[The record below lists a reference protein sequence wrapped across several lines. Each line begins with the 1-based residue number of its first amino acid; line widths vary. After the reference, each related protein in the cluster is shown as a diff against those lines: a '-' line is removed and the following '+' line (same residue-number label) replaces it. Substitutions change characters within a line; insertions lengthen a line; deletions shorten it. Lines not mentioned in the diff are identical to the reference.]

1 MQITVRGKT
10 QMGRKLKLVIGIAA
24 AVGLLVLAALMLLIR
39 FGIIDE
45 DFLSS
50 PSPNATPAPSDAV
63 QTEPEHERFTIS
75 LVGDCTLA
83 GNRFQSLCGDDMGY
97 PFENVREYFENDDA
111 TIANLECNFSD
122 ALLSSGSLFHFK
134 APTENADML
143 VSGGIDFVTTANNHI
158 MDYGQRG
165 LDDTLSALDERGIAY
180 GIDGQS
186 VVFTTESGLKLGIYC
201 GYGGFMISETQIKEA
216 IDKLKADGA
225 EYIIC
230 ALHWGVEG
238 AYRPNAYQKNL
249 AHAAIDAGADLVYGS
264 HPHVLQPAEEYG
276 GGLILYSLGNF
287 SFGGNSFPRDYDS
300 VIVQLTLCR
309 NADGGVSLEA
319 CDYIPCS
326 MSGSDE
332 NNDFR
337 PTPYKKGS
345 KEFER
350 TMSKLD
356 GSFTGADLEVDYS
369 FLDPD
374 PSPEPSKRPE
384 LPGSEEL
391 PIPSPT
397 PNRVP
402 SPCRS
407 LSILRSRNSKTTK
420 KRQRKFL

>member
-1 MQITVRGKT
+1 
-10 QMGRKLKLVIGIAA
+10 MGRKLKLVIGIAA

-45 DFLSS
+45 EFLSS
-50 PSPNATPAPSDAV
+50 PSPNAAPAPSDAV

-75 LVGDCTLA
+75 LVGDCTLE

-134 APTENADML
+134 APTENADIL

-309 NADGGVSLEA
+309 NADGDVSLEA
-319 CDYIPCS
+319 CNYIPCS
-326 MSGSDE
+326 ISGSDE

-356 GSFTGADLEVDYS
+356 GSFTGADLVVDYS

-384 LPGSEEL
+384 LELPGSEEL
-391 PIPSPT
+391 PIPSPD
-397 PNRVP
+397 PEP
-402 SPCRS
+402 SP
-407 LSILRSRNSKTTK
+407 IPVPEPVDPPVEE
-420 KRQRKFL
+420 

>member
-1 MQITVRGKT
+1 MR
-10 QMGRKLKLVIGIAA
+10 RKLKLVIGIAA
-24 AVGLLVLAALMLLIR
+24 SVGLLVLAALMLLIR

-45 DFLSS
+45 EFLSS

-75 LVGDCTLA
+75 LVGDCTLE

-264 HPHVLQPAEEYG
+264 HPHVLQPTEEYG

-326 MSGSDE
+326 ISGSDE

-384 LPGSEEL
+384 LELPGSEEL
-391 PIPSPT
+391 PIPSPD
-397 PNRVP
+397 PEP
-402 SPCRS
+402 SP
-407 LSILRSRNSKTTK
+407 IPVPEPVDPPVEE
-420 KRQRKFL
+420 

>member
-1 MQITVRGKT
+1 
-10 QMGRKLKLVIGIAA
+10 MGRKLKLVIGIAA

-45 DFLSS
+45 EFLSS
-50 PSPNATPAPSDAV
+50 SSPNATPAPSDAV

-75 LVGDCTLA
+75 LVGDCTLE

-326 MSGSDE
+326 ISGSDE

-384 LPGSEEL
+384 LELPGSEEL
-391 PIPSPT
+391 PIPSPDPEPT
-397 PNRVP
+397 PIPVP
-402 SPCRS
+402 GPVDPPVEE
-407 LSILRSRNSKTTK
+407 
-420 KRQRKFL
+420 

>member
-1 MQITVRGKT
+1 
-10 QMGRKLKLVIGIAA
+10 MGRKLKLVIGIAA
-24 AVGLLVLAALMLLIR
+24 SVGLLVLAALMLLIR

-45 DFLSS
+45 EFLSS
-50 PSPNATPAPSDAV
+50 SSPNATPAPSDAV
-63 QTEPEHERFTIS
+63 QAEPEHERFTIS
-75 LVGDCTLA
+75 LVGDCTLE

-264 HPHVLQPAEEYG
+264 HPHVLQPTEEYG

-309 NADGGVSLEA
+309 NADGGVLLEA

-326 MSGSDE
+326 ISGSDE

-384 LPGSEEL
+384 LELPGSEEL
-391 PIPSPT
+391 PIPSPD
-397 PNRVP
+397 PEP
-402 SPCRS
+402 SP
-407 LSILRSRNSKTTK
+407 IPVPEPVDPPVEE
-420 KRQRKFL
+420 

>member
-1 MQITVRGKT
+1 
-10 QMGRKLKLVIGIAA
+10 MGRKLKLVIGIAA
-24 AVGLLVLAALMLLIR
+24 SVGLLVLAALMLLIR
-39 FGIIDE
+39 LGIIDE
-45 DFLSS
+45 EFLSS

-75 LVGDCTLA
+75 LVGDCTLE
-83 GNRFQSLCGDDMGY
+83 GNRFQSLCGGDMGY

-264 HPHVLQPAEEYG
+264 HPHVLQPTEEYG

-309 NADGGVSLEA
+309 NADGDVSLEA

-326 MSGSDE
+326 ISGSDE

-356 GSFTGADLEVDYS
+356 GSFTGADLVVDYS

-384 LPGSEEL
+384 LELPGSEEL
-391 PIPSPT
+391 PIPSPD
-397 PNRVP
+397 PEP
-402 SPCRS
+402 SP
-407 LSILRSRNSKTTK
+407 IPVPEPVDPPVEE
-420 KRQRKFL
+420 

>member
-1 MQITVRGKT
+1 
-10 QMGRKLKLVIGIAA
+10 MGRKLKLVIGIAA
-24 AVGLLVLAALMLLIR
+24 SVGLLVLAALMLLIR

-45 DFLSS
+45 EFLSS

-75 LVGDCTLA
+75 LVGDCTLE

-143 VSGGIDFVTTANNHI
+143 VSGGIDFVTTANTPI

-326 MSGSDE
+326 ISGSDE

-384 LPGSEEL
+384 LELPGSEEL
-391 PIPSPT
+391 PIPSPD
-397 PNRVP
+397 PEP
-402 SPCRS
+402 SP
-407 LSILRSRNSKTTK
+407 IPVPEPVDPPVEE
-420 KRQRKFL
+420 

>member
-1 MQITVRGKT
+1 
-10 QMGRKLKLVIGIAA
+10 MGRKLKLVIGIAA
-24 AVGLLVLAALMLLIR
+24 SVGLLVLAALMLLIR

-45 DFLSS
+45 EFLSS

-75 LVGDCTLA
+75 LVGDCTLE

-134 APTENADML
+134 APTENADIL

-264 HPHVLQPAEEYG
+264 HPHVLQPTEEYG

-326 MSGSDE
+326 ISGSDE

-384 LPGSEEL
+384 LELPGSEEL
-391 PIPSPT
+391 PIPSPE
-397 PNRVP
+397 PEP
-402 SPCRS
+402 SP
-407 LSILRSRNSKTTK
+407 IPVPEPVDPPVEE
-420 KRQRKFL
+420 

>member
-1 MQITVRGKT
+1 
-10 QMGRKLKLVIGIAA
+10 MGRKLKLVIGIAA
-24 AVGLLVLAALMLLIR
+24 SVGLLVLAALMLLIR

-45 DFLSS
+45 EFLSS
-50 PSPNATPAPSDAV
+50 SSPNATPAPSDAV

-75 LVGDCTLA
+75 LVGDCTLE
-83 GNRFQSLCGDDMGY
+83 GNRFQSLCGGDMGY

-201 GYGGFMISETQIKEA
+201 GYGSFMISETQIKEA

-238 AYRPNAYQKNL
+238 AYRPNGYQKNL

-264 HPHVLQPAEEYG
+264 HPHVLQPTEEYG

-326 MSGSDE
+326 ISGSDE

-384 LPGSEEL
+384 LELPGSEEL
-391 PIPSPT
+391 PIPSPD
-397 PNRVP
+397 PEP
-402 SPCRS
+402 SP
-407 LSILRSRNSKTTK
+407 IPVPEPVDPPVEE
-420 KRQRKFL
+420 

>member
-1 MQITVRGKT
+1 
-10 QMGRKLKLVIGIAA
+10 MGRKLKLVIGIAA
-24 AVGLLVLAALMLLIR
+24 SVGLLVLAALMLLIR

-45 DFLSS
+45 EFLSS

-75 LVGDCTLA
+75 LVGDCTLE

-264 HPHVLQPAEEYG
+264 HPHVLQPTEEYG

-309 NADGGVSLEA
+309 NADGDVSLEA

-326 MSGSDE
+326 ISGSDE

-384 LPGSEEL
+384 LELPGSEEL
-391 PIPSPT
+391 PIPSPD
-397 PNRVP
+397 PEP
-402 SPCRS
+402 SP
-407 LSILRSRNSKTTK
+407 IPVPEPVDPPVEE
-420 KRQRKFL
+420 

>member
-1 MQITVRGKT
+1 
-10 QMGRKLKLVIGIAA
+10 MGRKLKLVIGIAA
-24 AVGLLVLAALMLLIR
+24 AVGLLVLAALILLIR

-45 DFLSS
+45 EFLSS
-50 PSPNATPAPSDAV
+50 PSPNASPAPSDAV
-63 QTEPEHERFTIS
+63 QTDPEHERFTIS
-75 LVGDCTLA
+75 LVGDCTLE

-264 HPHVLQPAEEYG
+264 HPHVL
-276 GGLILYSLGNF
+276 
-287 SFGGNSFPRDYDS
+287 
-300 VIVQLTLCR
+300 
-309 NADGGVSLEA
+309 
-319 CDYIPCS
+319 
-326 MSGSDE
+326 
-332 NNDFR
+332 
-337 PTPYKKGS
+337 
-345 KEFER
+345 
-350 TMSKLD
+350 
-356 GSFTGADLEVDYS
+356 
-369 FLDPD
+369 
-374 PSPEPSKRPE
+374 
-384 LPGSEEL
+384 
-391 PIPSPT
+391 
-397 PNRVP
+397 
-402 SPCRS
+402 
-407 LSILRSRNSKTTK
+407 
-420 KRQRKFL
+420 

>member
-1 MQITVRGKT
+1 
-10 QMGRKLKLVIGIAA
+10 MGRKLKLVIGIAA

-45 DFLSS
+45 EFLSS

-63 QTEPEHERFTIS
+63 QTEPEHECFTIS

-216 IDKLKADGA
+216 IGKLKADGA

-356 GSFTGADLEVDYS
+356 GSFTGADLMVDYS

-384 LPGSEEL
+384 LELPGSEEL
-391 PIPSPT
+391 PIPSPD
-397 PNRVP
+397 PEP
-402 SPCRS
+402 SP
-407 LSILRSRNSKTTK
+407 IPVPEPVDPPVEE
-420 KRQRKFL
+420 

>member
-1 MQITVRGKT
+1 
-10 QMGRKLKLVIGIAA
+10 MGRKLKLVIGIAA
-24 AVGLLVLAALMLLIR
+24 SVGLLVLAALMLLIR
-39 FGIIDE
+39 LGIIDE
-45 DFLSS
+45 EFLSS

-75 LVGDCTLA
+75 LVGDCTLE
-83 GNRFQSLCGDDMGY
+83 GNRFQSLCGGDMGY

-186 VVFTTESGLKLGIYC
+186 VVFTTESGLKLGIFC

-264 HPHVLQPAEEYG
+264 HPHVLQPTEEYG

-309 NADGGVSLEA
+309 NADGDVSLEA

-326 MSGSDE
+326 ISGSDE

-356 GSFTGADLEVDYS
+356 GSFTGADLVVDYS

-384 LPGSEEL
+384 LELPGSEEL
-391 PIPSPT
+391 PIPSPD
-397 PNRVP
+397 PEP
-402 SPCRS
+402 SP
-407 LSILRSRNSKTTK
+407 IPVPEPVDPPVEE
-420 KRQRKFL
+420 

>member
-1 MQITVRGKT
+1 
-10 QMGRKLKLVIGIAA
+10 MGRKLKLVIGIAA

-45 DFLSS
+45 EFLSS
-50 PSPNATPAPSDAV
+50 PSPNTTPAPSDAV

-201 GYGGFMISETQIKEA
+201 GYCGFMISETQIKEA

-326 MSGSDE
+326 MSSSDE

-391 PIPSPT
+391 PIPSPD
-397 PNRVP
+397 PEP
-402 SPCRS
+402 SP
-407 LSILRSRNSKTTK
+407 IPVPEPVDPPVEE
-420 KRQRKFL
+420 

>member
-1 MQITVRGKT
+1 
-10 QMGRKLKLVIGIAA
+10 MGRKLKLVIGIAA

-45 DFLSS
+45 EFLSS
-50 PSPNATPAPSDAV
+50 SCPNATPAPSDAV

-75 LVGDCTLA
+75 LVGDCTLE

-201 GYGGFMISETQIKEA
+201 GYGSFMISETQIKEA

-264 HPHVLQPAEEYG
+264 HPHVLQPTEEYG

-326 MSGSDE
+326 ISGSDE

-356 GSFTGADLEVDYS
+356 GSFTGADLVVDYS

-384 LPGSEEL
+384 LELPGSEEL
-391 PIPSPT
+391 PIPSPD
-397 PNRVP
+397 PEP
-402 SPCRS
+402 SP
-407 LSILRSRNSKTTK
+407 IPVPEPVDPPVEE
-420 KRQRKFL
+420 

>member
-1 MQITVRGKT
+1 
-10 QMGRKLKLVIGIAA
+10 MGRKLKLVIGIAA
-24 AVGLLVLAALMLLIR
+24 LVGLLVLAALMLLIR

-45 DFLSS
+45 EFLSS

-75 LVGDCTLA
+75 LVGDCTLE
-83 GNRFQSLCGDDMGY
+83 GNRFQSLCGGDMGY

-264 HPHVLQPAEEYG
+264 HPHVLQPTEEYG

-309 NADGGVSLEA
+309 NAYGCVSLEA

-326 MSGSDE
+326 ISGSDE

-384 LPGSEEL
+384 LELPGSEEL
-391 PIPSPT
+391 PIPSPD
-397 PNRVP
+397 PEP
-402 SPCRS
+402 SP
-407 LSILRSRNSKTTK
+407 IPVPEPVDPPVEE
-420 KRQRKFL
+420 

>member
-1 MQITVRGKT
+1 
-10 QMGRKLKLVIGIAA
+10 MGRKLKLVIGIAA
-24 AVGLLVLAALMLLIR
+24 SVGLLVLAALMLLIR

-45 DFLSS
+45 EFLSS
-50 PSPNATPAPSDAV
+50 SSPNATPAPSDAV

-75 LVGDCTLA
+75 LVGDCTLE

-122 ALLSSGSLFHFK
+122 ALLSSSSLFHFK

-264 HPHVLQPAEEYG
+264 HPHVLQPTEEYG

-309 NADGGVSLEA
+309 NADGDVSLEA

-326 MSGSDE
+326 ISGSDE

-391 PIPSPT
+391 PIPSPD
-397 PNRVP
+397 PEP
-402 SPCRS
+402 SP
-407 LSILRSRNSKTTK
+407 IPVPEPVDPPVEE
-420 KRQRKFL
+420 

>member
-1 MQITVRGKT
+1 
-10 QMGRKLKLVIGIAA
+10 MGRKLKLVIGIAA
-24 AVGLLVLAALMLLIR
+24 SVGLLVLAALMLLIR

-45 DFLSS
+45 EFLSS

-75 LVGDCTLA
+75 LVGDCTLE
-83 GNRFQSLCGDDMGY
+83 GNRFQSLCGGDMGY

-249 AHAAIDAGADLVYGS
+249 AYAAIDAGADLVYGS
-264 HPHVLQPAEEYG
+264 HPHVLQPTEEYG

-326 MSGSDE
+326 ISGSDE

-391 PIPSPT
+391 PIPSPD
-397 PNRVP
+397 PEP
-402 SPCRS
+402 SP
-407 LSILRSRNSKTTK
+407 IPVPEPVDPPVEE
-420 KRQRKFL
+420 

>member
-1 MQITVRGKT
+1 
-10 QMGRKLKLVIGIAA
+10 MGRKLKLVIGIAA
-24 AVGLLVLAALMLLIR
+24 LVGLLVLAALMLLIR

-45 DFLSS
+45 EFLSS

-75 LVGDCTLA
+75 LVGDCTLE
-83 GNRFQSLCGDDMGY
+83 GNRFQSLCDDDMGY

-238 AYRPNAYQKNL
+238 SYRPNAYQKNL

-264 HPHVLQPAEEYG
+264 HPHVLQPTEEYG

-309 NADGGVSLEA
+309 NADGDVSLEA

-326 MSGSDE
+326 ISGSDE

-391 PIPSPT
+391 PIPSPD
-397 PNRVP
+397 PEP
-402 SPCRS
+402 SP
-407 LSILRSRNSKTTK
+407 IPVPEPVDPPVEE
-420 KRQRKFL
+420 

>member
-1 MQITVRGKT
+1 
-10 QMGRKLKLVIGIAA
+10 MGRKLKLVIGIAA
-24 AVGLLVLAALMLLIR
+24 SVGLLVLAALMLLIR

-45 DFLSS
+45 EFLSS
-50 PSPNATPAPSDAV
+50 SSPNATPAPSDAV
-63 QTEPEHERFTIS
+63 QAEPEHERFTIS
-75 LVGDCTLA
+75 LVGDCTLE

-264 HPHVLQPAEEYG
+264 HPHVLQPTEEYG

-326 MSGSDE
+326 ISGSDE

-356 GSFTGADLEVDYS
+356 GSFTGADLMVDYS

-384 LPGSEEL
+384 LELPGSEEL
-391 PIPSPT
+391 PIPSPD
-397 PNRVP
+397 PEP
-402 SPCRS
+402 SP
-407 LSILRSRNSKTTK
+407 IPVPEPVDPPVEE
-420 KRQRKFL
+420 

>member
-1 MQITVRGKT
+1 
-10 QMGRKLKLVIGIAA
+10 MGRKLKLVIGIAA

-45 DFLSS
+45 EFLSS

-75 LVGDCTLA
+75 LVGDCTLE

-300 VIVQLTLCR
+300 VIVQLTLFR

-319 CDYIPCS
+319 CNYIPCS
-326 MSGSDE
+326 ISGSDE

-391 PIPSPT
+391 PIPSPD
-397 PNRVP
+397 PEP
-402 SPCRS
+402 SP
-407 LSILRSRNSKTTK
+407 IPVPEPVDPPVEE
-420 KRQRKFL
+420 

>member
-1 MQITVRGKT
+1 
-10 QMGRKLKLVIGIAA
+10 MGRKLKLVIGIAA
-24 AVGLLVLAALMLLIR
+24 SVGLLVLAALMLLIR

-45 DFLSS
+45 EFLSS
-50 PSPNATPAPSDAV
+50 SSPNATPAPSDAV

-75 LVGDCTLA
+75 LVGDCTLE

-264 HPHVLQPAEEYG
+264 HPHVLQPTEEYG

-326 MSGSDE
+326 ISGSDE

-356 GSFTGADLEVDYS
+356 GSFTGADLVVDYS

-384 LPGSEEL
+384 LELPGSEEL
-391 PIPSPT
+391 PIPSPYPEPT
-397 PNRVP
+397 PIPVP
-402 SPCRS
+402 GPVDPPVEE
-407 LSILRSRNSKTTK
+407 
-420 KRQRKFL
+420 

>member
-1 MQITVRGKT
+1 
-10 QMGRKLKLVIGIAA
+10 MGRKLKLVIGIAA

-45 DFLSS
+45 EFLSS
-50 PSPNATPAPSDAV
+50 PSPNASPAPSDAV

-75 LVGDCTLA
+75 LVGDCTLE

-201 GYGGFMISETQIKEA
+201 GYGGFMISEAQIKEA

-309 NADGGVSLEA
+309 NADGDVSLEA

-326 MSGSDE
+326 ISGSDD

-356 GSFTGADLEVDYS
+356 GSFTGADLVVDYS

-384 LPGSEEL
+384 LELPGSEEL
-391 PIPSPT
+391 PIPSPD
-397 PNRVP
+397 PEP
-402 SPCRS
+402 SP
-407 LSILRSRNSKTTK
+407 IPVPEPVDPPVEE
-420 KRQRKFL
+420 

>member
-1 MQITVRGKT
+1 
-10 QMGRKLKLVIGIAA
+10 MGRKLKLVIGIAA
-24 AVGLLVLAALMLLIR
+24 AVGLLVLAALILLIR
-39 FGIIDE
+39 FEIIDE
-45 DFLSS
+45 EFLSS
-50 PSPNATPAPSDAV
+50 PSPNASPAPSDAV

-75 LVGDCTLA
+75 LVGDCTLE

-264 HPHVLQPAEEYG
+264 HPHVLQPTEEYG

-309 NADGGVSLEA
+309 NADGDVSLEA

-326 MSGSDE
+326 ISGSDE

-391 PIPSPT
+391 PIPSPD
-397 PNRVP
+397 PEP
-402 SPCRS
+402 SP
-407 LSILRSRNSKTTK
+407 IPVPEPVDPPVEE
-420 KRQRKFL
+420 

>member
-1 MQITVRGKT
+1 
-10 QMGRKLKLVIGIAA
+10 MGRKLKLVIGIAA
-24 AVGLLVLAALMLLIR
+24 LVGLLVLAALMLLIR

-45 DFLSS
+45 EFLSS

-75 LVGDCTLA
+75 LVGDCTLE

-264 HPHVLQPAEEYG
+264 HPHVLQPTEEYG

-326 MSGSDE
+326 ISGSDE

-350 TMSKLD
+350 AMSKLD

-384 LPGSEEL
+384 LELPGTEEL
-391 PIPSPT
+391 PIPSPD
-397 PNRVP
+397 PEP
-402 SPCRS
+402 SP
-407 LSILRSRNSKTTK
+407 IPVPEPVDPPVEE
-420 KRQRKFL
+420 

>member
-1 MQITVRGKT
+1 
-10 QMGRKLKLVIGIAA
+10 MGRKLKLVIGIAA
-24 AVGLLVLAALMLLIR
+24 SVGLLVLAALMLLIR
-39 FGIIDE
+39 LGIIDE
-45 DFLSS
+45 EFLSS

-63 QTEPEHERFTIS
+63 QTDPEHERFTIS
-75 LVGDCTLA
+75 LVGDCTLE
-83 GNRFQSLCGDDMGY
+83 GNRFQSLCGGDMGY

-186 VVFTTESGLKLGIYC
+186 VVFTTESGLKLGIFC

-264 HPHVLQPAEEYG
+264 HPHVLQPTEEYG

-309 NADGGVSLEA
+309 NADGDVSLEA

-326 MSGSDE
+326 ISGSDE

-356 GSFTGADLEVDYS
+356 GSFTGADLVVDYS

-384 LPGSEEL
+384 LELPGSEEL
-391 PIPSPT
+391 PIPSPD
-397 PNRVP
+397 PEP
-402 SPCRS
+402 SP
-407 LSILRSRNSKTTK
+407 IPVPEPVDPPVEE
-420 KRQRKFL
+420 

>member
-1 MQITVRGKT
+1 
-10 QMGRKLKLVIGIAA
+10 MGRKLKLVIGIAA

-50 PSPNATPAPSDAV
+50 PSPKKVPAPTDAV

-134 APTENADML
+134 APTGNADML

-180 GIDGQS
+180 GTDGQS

-356 GSFTGADLEVDYS
+356 GSFTGADLMVDYS

-384 LPGSEEL
+384 LELPGSEEL
-391 PIPSPT
+391 PIPSPS
-397 PNRVP
+397 PEP
-402 SPCRS
+402 SP
-407 LSILRSRNSKTTK
+407 IPVPEPVDPPVEE
-420 KRQRKFL
+420 

>member
-1 MQITVRGKT
+1 
-10 QMGRKLKLVIGIAA
+10 MGRKLKLVIGIAA
-24 AVGLLVLAALMLLIR
+24 LVGLLVLAALMLLIR

-45 DFLSS
+45 EFLSS

-75 LVGDCTLA
+75 LVGDCTLE
-83 GNRFQSLCGDDMGY
+83 GNRFQSLCGGDMGY

-264 HPHVLQPAEEYG
+264 HPHVLQPTDEYG

-309 NADGGVSLEA
+309 NADGDVSLEA

-326 MSGSDE
+326 ISGSDE

-391 PIPSPT
+391 PIPSPD
-397 PNRVP
+397 PEP
-402 SPCRS
+402 SP
-407 LSILRSRNSKTTK
+407 IPVPEPVDPPVEE
-420 KRQRKFL
+420 

>member
-1 MQITVRGKT
+1 
-10 QMGRKLKLVIGIAA
+10 MGRKLKLVIGIAA

>member
-1 MQITVRGKT
+1 MR
-10 QMGRKLKLVIGIAA
+10 RKLKLVIGIAA
-24 AVGLLVLAALMLLIR
+24 SVGLLVLAALMLLIR

-45 DFLSS
+45 EFLSS

-75 LVGDCTLA
+75 LVGDCTLE

-326 MSGSDE
+326 ISGSDE

-384 LPGSEEL
+384 LELPGSEEL
-391 PIPSPT
+391 PIPSPE
-397 PNRVP
+397 PEP
-402 SPCRS
+402 SP
-407 LSILRSRNSKTTK
+407 IPVPEPVDPPVEE
-420 KRQRKFL
+420 

>member
-1 MQITVRGKT
+1 
-10 QMGRKLKLVIGIAA
+10 MGRKLKLVIGIAA

-45 DFLSS
+45 EFLSS
-50 PSPNATPAPSDAV
+50 PSPKKVTAPSDAV

-122 ALLSSGSLFHFK
+122 ALLSSDSLFHFK

-165 LDDTLSALDERGIAY
+165 LDDTLSALDEHGIAY

-201 GYGGFMISETQIKEA
+201 SYGGFMISETQIKEA
-216 IDKLKADGA
+216 IDELKADGA

-326 MSGSDE
+326 ISGSDE

-384 LPGSEEL
+384 LELPGSEEL
-391 PIPSPT
+391 PIPSPD
-397 PNRVP
+397 PEP
-402 SPCRS
+402 SP
-407 LSILRSRNSKTTK
+407 IPVPEPVDPPVEE
-420 KRQRKFL
+420 

>member
-1 MQITVRGKT
+1 
-10 QMGRKLKLVIGIAA
+10 MGRKLKLVIGIAA
-24 AVGLLVLAALMLLIR
+24 SVGLLVLAALMLLIR

-45 DFLSS
+45 EFLSS
-50 PSPNATPAPSDAV
+50 SSPNASPAPSDAV

-75 LVGDCTLA
+75 LVGDCTLE

-201 GYGGFMISETQIKEA
+201 GYGCFMISETQIKEA

-264 HPHVLQPAEEYG
+264 HPHVLQPTEEYG

-300 VIVQLTLCR
+300 VIVRLTLCR
-309 NADGGVSLEA
+309 NADGDVSLEA

-326 MSGSDE
+326 ISGSDE

-356 GSFTGADLEVDYS
+356 GSFTGADLVVDYS

-374 PSPEPSKRPE
+374 PSPDPSKRPE

-391 PIPSPT
+391 PIPSPD
-397 PNRVP
+397 PEP
-402 SPCRS
+402 SP
-407 LSILRSRNSKTTK
+407 IPVPEPVDPPVEE
-420 KRQRKFL
+420 

>member
-1 MQITVRGKT
+1 
-10 QMGRKLKLVIGIAA
+10 MGRKLKLVIGIAA
-24 AVGLLVLAALMLLIR
+24 SVGLLVLAALMLLIR

-45 DFLSS
+45 EFQSS
-50 PSPNATPAPSDAV
+50 SSPNATPAPSDAV

-75 LVGDCTLA
+75 LVGDCTLE

-186 VVFTTESGLKLGIYC
+186 VVVTTESGLKLGIYC

-309 NADGGVSLEA
+309 NADGCVSLEA

-326 MSGSDE
+326 ISGSDE

-356 GSFTGADLEVDYS
+356 GSFTGADLVVDYS

-391 PIPSPT
+391 PIPSPD
-397 PNRVP
+397 PEP
-402 SPCRS
+402 SP
-407 LSILRSRNSKTTK
+407 IPVPEPVDPPVEE
-420 KRQRKFL
+420 

>member
-1 MQITVRGKT
+1 
-10 QMGRKLKLVIGIAA
+10 MGRKLKLVIGIAA
-24 AVGLLVLAALMLLIR
+24 SVGLLVLAALMLLIR

-45 DFLSS
+45 EFLSS
-50 PSPNATPAPSDAV
+50 SSPNATPAPSDAV

-75 LVGDCTLA
+75 LVGDCTLE

-264 HPHVLQPAEEYG
+264 HPHVLQPTEEYG

-326 MSGSDE
+326 ISGSDE

-356 GSFTGADLEVDYS
+356 GSFTGADLVVDYS

-384 LPGSEEL
+384 LELPGSEEL
-391 PIPSPT
+391 PIPSPDPEPT
-397 PNRVP
+397 PIPVP
-402 SPCRS
+402 GPVDPPVEE
-407 LSILRSRNSKTTK
+407 
-420 KRQRKFL
+420 

>member
-1 MQITVRGKT
+1 
-10 QMGRKLKLVIGIAA
+10 MGRKLKLVIGIAA
-24 AVGLLVLAALMLLIR
+24 SVGLLVLAALMLLIR

-45 DFLSS
+45 EFLSS
-50 PSPNATPAPSDAV
+50 SSPNATPAPSDAV

-75 LVGDCTLA
+75 LVGDCTLE

-264 HPHVLQPAEEYG
+264 HPHVLQPTEEYG

-326 MSGSDE
+326 ISGSDE

-384 LPGSEEL
+384 LELPGSEEL
-391 PIPSPT
+391 PIPSPD
-397 PNRVP
+397 PEP
-402 SPCRS
+402 SP
-407 LSILRSRNSKTTK
+407 IPVPEPVDPPVEE
-420 KRQRKFL
+420 

>member
-1 MQITVRGKT
+1 
-10 QMGRKLKLVIGIAA
+10 MGRKLKLVIGIAA
-24 AVGLLVLAALMLLIR
+24 AVGLLVLAALILLIR

-45 DFLSS
+45 EFLSS
-50 PSPNATPAPSDAV
+50 PSPNASPAPSDAV
-63 QTEPEHERFTIS
+63 QTDPEHERFTIS
-75 LVGDCTLA
+75 LVGDCTLE

-264 HPHVLQPAEEYG
+264 HPHVLQPTEEYG

-326 MSGSDE
+326 ISGSDE

-384 LPGSEEL
+384 LELPGSEEL
-391 PIPSPT
+391 PIPSPD
-397 PNRVP
+397 PEP
-402 SPCRS
+402 SP
-407 LSILRSRNSKTTK
+407 IPVPEPVDPPVEE
-420 KRQRKFL
+420 

>member
-1 MQITVRGKT
+1 
-10 QMGRKLKLVIGIAA
+10 MGRKLKLVIGIAA
-24 AVGLLVLAALMLLIR
+24 SVGLLVLAALMLLIR

-45 DFLSS
+45 EFLSS

-75 LVGDCTLA
+75 LVGDCTLE

-264 HPHVLQPAEEYG
+264 HPHVLQPTEEYG

-326 MSGSDE
+326 ISGSDE

-384 LPGSEEL
+384 LELPGSEEL
-391 PIPSPT
+391 PIPSPDPEPT
-397 PNRVP
+397 PIPVP
-402 SPCRS
+402 GPVDPPVEE
-407 LSILRSRNSKTTK
+407 
-420 KRQRKFL
+420 

>member
-1 MQITVRGKT
+1 
-10 QMGRKLKLVIGIAA
+10 MGRKLKLVIGIAA
-24 AVGLLVLAALMLLIR
+24 SVGLLVLAALMLLIR

-45 DFLSS
+45 EFLSS

-75 LVGDCTLA
+75 LVGDCTLE

-264 HPHVLQPAEEYG
+264 HPHVLQPTEEYG

-309 NADGGVSLEA
+309 NADGDVSLEA

-326 MSGSDE
+326 ISGSDE

-356 GSFTGADLEVDYS
+356 GSFTGADLVVDYS

-384 LPGSEEL
+384 LELPGSEEL
-391 PIPSPT
+391 PIPSPDPEPT
-397 PNRVP
+397 PIPVP
-402 SPCRS
+402 GPVDPPVEE
-407 LSILRSRNSKTTK
+407 
-420 KRQRKFL
+420 

>member
-1 MQITVRGKT
+1 
-10 QMGRKLKLVIGIAA
+10 MGRKLKLVIGIAA
-24 AVGLLVLAALMLLIR
+24 LVGLLVLAALMLLIR
-39 FGIIDE
+39 FEIIDE
-45 DFLSS
+45 EFLSS

-63 QTEPEHERFTIS
+63 QTEPEHEHFTIS
-75 LVGDCTLA
+75 LVGDCTLE

-143 VSGGIDFVTTANNHI
+143 VSGAIDFVTTANNHI

-201 GYGGFMISETQIKEA
+201 GYGSFMISETQIKEA

-264 HPHVLQPAEEYG
+264 HPHVLQPTEEYG

-309 NADGGVSLEA
+309 NADGDVSLEA

-326 MSGSDE
+326 ISGSDE

-356 GSFTGADLEVDYS
+356 GSFTGADLVVDYS

-374 PSPEPSKRPE
+374 PSSEPSKRPE

-391 PIPSPT
+391 PIPSPD
-397 PNRVP
+397 PEP
-402 SPCRS
+402 SP
-407 LSILRSRNSKTTK
+407 IPVPEPVDPPVEE
-420 KRQRKFL
+420 

>member
-1 MQITVRGKT
+1 
-10 QMGRKLKLVIGIAA
+10 MGRKLKLVIGIAA
-24 AVGLLVLAALMLLIR
+24 SVGLLVLAALMLLIR

-45 DFLSS
+45 EFLSS
-50 PSPNATPAPSDAV
+50 SSPNASPAPSDAV

-75 LVGDCTLA
+75 LVGDCTLE

-201 GYGGFMISETQIKEA
+201 GYGCFMISETQIKEA

-264 HPHVLQPAEEYG
+264 HPHVLQPTEEYG

-309 NADGGVSLEA
+309 NADGDVSLEA

-326 MSGSDE
+326 ISGSDE

-356 GSFTGADLEVDYS
+356 GSFTGADLVVDYS

-391 PIPSPT
+391 PIPSPD
-397 PNRVP
+397 PEP
-402 SPCRS
+402 SP
-407 LSILRSRNSKTTK
+407 IPVPEPVDPPVEE
-420 KRQRKFL
+420 